1 MEFKVILE
9 FDQDESCWASYVPA
23 LDNIST
29 WGRTREEALKN
40 TEEMITGYLEALRK
54 EGLPWPKPRVFE
66 LEDVVVAM

>member
-40 TEEMITGYLEALRK
+40 TEEVITGYLEAHYGKRAFHGPNRGSLNSRT
-54 EGLPWPKPRVFE
+54 
-66 LEDVVVAM
+66 